1 MRLYVIMREY
11 IGEDGEWIVEPVDIV
26 SSLTIAESICTLQK
40 NDGAVYFWVPVI
52 PSRPLE

>member
-1 MRLYVIMREY
+1 MWLYVIMREY
-11 IGEDGEWIVEPVDIV
+11 IVEDGEWIVEPVDIV
-26 SSLTIAESICTLQK
+26 SSLTIAESICTLQE